1 MTQKGFEKEIRYQAM
16 LSICR
21 AMLGSGVISMDEF
34 RSAEW
39 LLREKY
45 SNDKYRRTVWQCN
58 ARFVKGTGCQAPH
71 LSEPMIEQKFLA
83 AFNQLLAQRD
93 FIADDMQA
101 IIRQL
106 TNTAELDAE
115 KEALQVEMGIVSE
128 RIRQVVS
135 QNASAAL
142 DQEEYTWNS
151 L

>member
-58 ARFVKGTGCQAPH
+58 ARFVKKIGCQAPH

-106 TNTAELDAE
+106 TNTAVLDAE

>member
-34 RSAEW
+34 RSAERF
-39 LLREKY
+39 LREKY

-128 RIRQVVS
+128 LIRRVVS

>member
-21 AMLGSGVISMDEF
+21 AMLESGVISTDEF
-34 RSAEW
+34 RSAERF
-39 LLREKY
+39 LREKY

-58 ARFVKGTGCQAPH
+58 ARFVKGTRCQTPH

-83 AFNQLLAQRD
+83 AFNQLLAQQD

-106 TNTAELDAE
+106 TNTTEMDAE

-128 RIRQVVS
+128 LIRQVVS

-142 DQEEYTWNS
+142 D
-151 L
+151 

>member
-21 AMLGSGVISMDEF
+21 AMLERGVISTDEF
-34 RSAEW
+34 RSAERF
-39 LLREKY
+39 LREKY

-58 ARFVKGTGCQAPH
+58 ARFVKGTGCQTPH

-106 TNTAELDAE
+106 TNTAVLDAE

-128 RIRQVVS
+128 LIRQVVS
-135 QNASAAL
+135 QNASAAP